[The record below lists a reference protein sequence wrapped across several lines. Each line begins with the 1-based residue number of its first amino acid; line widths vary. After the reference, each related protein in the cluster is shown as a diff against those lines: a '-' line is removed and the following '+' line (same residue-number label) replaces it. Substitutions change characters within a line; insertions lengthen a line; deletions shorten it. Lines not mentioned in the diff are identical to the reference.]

1 MNTVLISHIS
11 LAAMSTLI
19 DQLRQQVAENP
30 YEYQNW
36 ENLLREVGKGPR
48 SEEQIVA
55 LREVYENIVAIF
67 PTTVRRL
74 LAIIYTCCISL
85 SHIPCLIA
93 HAVCILEGLL

>member
-1 MNTVLISHIS
+1 MRGAEIGGEVNTVLIPHIS

-67 PTTVRRL
+67 PTTVRHL
-74 LAIIYTCCISL
+74 LAISCSFCIPL
-85 SHIPCLIA
+85 HHI
-93 HAVCILEGLL
+93 V